1 MTPFHRFQQVLLNT
15 YPLCVYVLVSQSV
28 DQLCPTLCNPM
39 DCSMPGFPIV
49 HHLPE
54 LAQTHVHWISDAIQP
69 FHSLLSSSPPAL
81 SHFTLCCP
89 LLPLPSVF
97 PSIRVFSSE
106 SVLCISGDQSIG
118 VSASVLPMNIQ
129 DWSPLEWTGLISLQT
144 KGLSRVFSNT
154 TAQKHQFL
162 GTQLSLWS
170 NSHIHTWLMGK
181 P

>member
-1 MTPFHRFQQVLLNT
+1 MTPFHRFQQILLNT
-15 YPLCVYVLVSQSV
+15 YPLCVYVLVSRSV
-28 DQLCPTLCNPM
+28 EQLCPTLCNPM
-39 DCSMPGFPIV
+39 DCSTPGFSIV

-54 LAQTHVHWISDAIQP
+54 LAQTHVHWVSDAIQP
-69 FHSLLSSSPPAL
+69 SHSLS
-81 SHFTLCCP
+81 P
-89 LLPLPSVF
+89 LLFLPSIF
-97 PSIRVFSSE
+97 SSIRVFSNE

-129 DWSPLEWTGLISLQT
+129 DWSPLEWTGLISLPT

-154 TAQKHQFL
+154 TAQKHQFF
-162 GTQLSLWS
+162 GPQLSFWS